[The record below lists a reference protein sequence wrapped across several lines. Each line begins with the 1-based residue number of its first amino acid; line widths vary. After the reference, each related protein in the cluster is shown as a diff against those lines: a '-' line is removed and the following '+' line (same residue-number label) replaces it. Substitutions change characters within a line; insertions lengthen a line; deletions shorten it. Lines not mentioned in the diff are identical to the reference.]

1 MWREVRRKMWRK
13 VRSEVRIEKLSQLRR
28 GADRSCPNSAAMREA
43 GLRLVQVYSELA
55 QRNEHLLTGLVGTD
69 PRQWTHYPE
78 DDAIDTES
86 GFQWFYHAH
95 SPEDRHGSSE
105 HGHIHVFARKPLWS
119 RRMCSDAERSFASLC
134 GFSQQKPNSRHL
146 LGIGFDA
153 KGLPINIFTVN
164 SWVTG
169 DLMLS
174 APLTAQ
180 LLKRLRLNTG
190 YSQID
195 TVIEAIAIIC
205 KEEISML
212 LDGRDQALDAIS
224 SPDKLNNTTY
234 EILSEV
240 PVDLDSK
247 LRVIL

>member
-1 MWREVRRKMWRK
+1 MRV
-13 VRSEVRIEKLSQLRR
+13 EKLSRLR
-28 GADRSCPNSAAMREA
+28 GAADQACLNSAAIRRA
-43 GLRLVQVYSELA
+43 GLRLVEVYSGLA
-55 QRNEHLLTGLVGTD
+55 QRSEHLLTSLVGTD

-78 DDAIDTES
+78 DDAIDTDS

-95 SPEDRHGSSE
+95 SPEDRHGSLE

-119 RRMCSDAERSFASLC
+119 RRMHSDAERSFASLC
-134 GFSQQKPNSRHL
+134 GFSRQKPNSRHL

-180 LLKRLRLNTG
+180 LLQGLRLNTG
-190 YSQID
+190 FPQID
-195 TVIEAIAIIC
+195 AVIEAIAIIC
-205 KEEISML
+205 KEEISTL
-212 LDGRDQALDAIS
+212 LDQRDQALDSIS
-224 SPDKLNNTTY
+224 APDRLSNTKY
-234 EILSEV
+234 EVLSEV
-240 PVDLDSK
+240 PVDLDAK
-247 LRVIL
+247 LSVIL